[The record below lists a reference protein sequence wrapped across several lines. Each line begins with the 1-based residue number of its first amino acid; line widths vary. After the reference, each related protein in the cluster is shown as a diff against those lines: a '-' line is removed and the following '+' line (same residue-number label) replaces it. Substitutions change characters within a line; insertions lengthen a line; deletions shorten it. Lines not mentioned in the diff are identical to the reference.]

1 MQMAISIV
9 VLSLPV
15 SVYIVPVEL
24 SARNTI
30 LMSVQPPLWRRLS
43 YYHDSQANYRDA
55 EMKVCVQHT
64 PMDADIMIVHL
75 DKINSQ
81 RGYTSALLKSINER
95 APTSI
100 LYTALLLCIFFFK
113 VHNVFITKT

>member
-1 MQMAISIV
+1 
-9 VLSLPV
+9 
-15 SVYIVPVEL
+15 
-24 SARNTI
+24 
-30 LMSVQPPLWRRLS
+30 
-43 YYHDSQANYRDA
+43 
-55 EMKVCVQHT
+55 MKVCVQHT

-100 LYTALLLCIFFFK
+100 LYTSFVIMYFFYSK
-113 VHNVFITKT
+113 FIMYS